1 MDAKDLKIQEYF
13 KDGEL
18 QVESLFND
26 FSKYIYTIVKR
37 TSSQLSDEDVE
48 EIISDTIIAIWKNR
62 EKLDINKKM
71 APYVAGVCIN
81 LIKKKYRDLKILENI
96 EDFEQQITASEDIE
110 INQIQNE
117 YYKEIMN
124 KLDSMKEEDKEIFI
138 LYYFNG
144 YGIKKI
150 AITKEMSESKVK
162 SKLFRVR
169 KKLRKYIKREEV

>member
-37 TSSQLSDEDVE
+37 TSSQLSDEDIE

-81 LIKKKYRDLKILENI
+81 LIKKKYRNLKVLENI

-117 YYKEIMN
+117 YYKEI
-124 KLDSMKEEDKEIFI
+124 FI

-150 AITKEMSESKVK
+150 AISKDMSESKVK